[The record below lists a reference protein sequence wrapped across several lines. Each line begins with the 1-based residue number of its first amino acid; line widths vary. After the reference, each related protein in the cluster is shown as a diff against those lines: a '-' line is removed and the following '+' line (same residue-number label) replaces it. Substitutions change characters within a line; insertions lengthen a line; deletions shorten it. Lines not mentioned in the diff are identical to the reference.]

1 MTKIPTINNALISP
15 SIIGKTISAG
25 NSERCFC
32 SKGSSG
38 ALFAIESVDEKKKI
52 ELLSMIFQSGKN
64 YINAGIL
71 NQRFKSFTCCNVRL
85 VHSANI

>member
-38 ALFAIESVDEKKKI
+38 ALFAIESMDEKKKNRI
-52 ELLSMIFQSGKN
+52 ASYDLPVWEKLYKCRNI
-64 YINAGIL
+64 
-71 NQRFKSFTCCNVRL
+71 KSAF
-85 VHSANI
+85 